1 MPRCKGGRV
10 FSIFRT
16 PSRFFVL
23 RWLHTQT
30 GPDIL
35 PTALRRSGVSLAL
48 CLTFLLGLA
57 PDAGA
62 EPTEATPTPG
72 ASLIPEGAAN
82 ATPDVTADREASR
95 VPGWNAVVRDLPGT
109 PPRMVVV
116 DKSVQRLHLYERRSP
131 LTLKETFTC
140 TTGQRTGDK
149 LVSGDRRTPE
159 GIYFVTTKIDNGLD
173 FQEYGGVA
181 HTLNY
186 PNPVDRLR
194 GKTGYGIWIH
204 SKGRPI
210 SPLETKGCI
219 AVNLDDIKRLGED
232 LPLGTAVVVA
242 DSVRSEGAGSGTDSA
257 ISRILEK
264 KTRDWNAAWAGRSSG
279 MFDFYMPAAYS
290 KAQGE
295 SFQAFRAQK
304 ERLFSSLAWIQII
317 HGPVYILQGPD
328 YWVSWFMQYYR
339 APNLSTEGIR
349 RLYWQPDAGGELRIV
364 GMEWL
369 PMDLGME
376 TAYLETVTPSAAAFI
391 ERWRA
396 AWLAGDVDAYM
407 ACYAPNATQ
416 GGRKGVAAI
425 AQHKRA
431 TWTQKKPAKVDLS
444 GLRVMVVPGGVKVDM
459 MQTYRDTSGYQDKGV
474 KTVMLHPQGEGWLI
488 ASEDWSAVPK

>member
-1 MPRCKGGRV
+1 M
-10 FSIFRT
+10 FSIPHFF
-16 PSRFFVL
+16 PRFFLSCPCKRKVTAFLPPLL
-23 RWLHTQT
+23 RL
-30 GPDIL
+30 
-35 PTALRRSGVSLAL
+35 GVVSAL
-48 CLTFLLGLA
+48 CFAALPGLA
-57 PDAGA
+57 PEVRA

-72 ASLIPEGAAN
+72 ASLIPEGAAD
-82 ATPDVTADREASR
+82 ATPDAGADREAAR
-95 VPGWNAVVRDLPGT
+95 VPGWNVVVRDIPGT

-159 GIYFVTTKIDNGLD
+159 GIYFVTTKIDKGLD
-173 FQEYGGVA
+173 FQEYGGIA

-242 DSVRSEGAGSGTDSA
+242 DSVRSDSAGSGTDSA
-257 ISRILEK
+257 ISRMLEK
-264 KTRDWNAAWAGRSSG
+264 KTRDWNAAWAGRSRG
-279 MFDFYMPAAYS
+279 MFDFYMPESYS

-295 SFQAFRAQK
+295 NFQAFRAQK
-304 ERLFSSLAWIQII
+304 ERLFGSLAWIQII
-317 HGPVYILQGPD
+317 HGPVHILQGPD
-328 YWVSWFMQYYR
+328 YWVSWFTQYYR
-339 APNLSTEGIR
+339 APNLSTEGVR
-349 RLYWQPDAGGELRIV
+349 RLYWQPDAQGELRIV

-391 ERWRA
+391 ERWRK
-396 AWLAGDVDAYM
+396 AWLAGDVAAYA

-416 GGRKGVAAI
+416 AGRKGAAAI

-431 TWTQKKPAKVDLS
+431 TWAQKKPARVDLS
-444 GLRVMVVPGGVKVDM
+444 GLRVMVVQGGVKVDM

-474 KTVMLHPQGEGWLI
+474 KTVMLHPQGESWLI
-488 ASEDWSAVPK
+488 ASEDWSSVPK